1 MLRQWRERFRM
12 GGGGGGGGSGS
23 GGGGA
28 GRGISWRVVAGVLF
42 AGWVLSGVYTVN
54 ETQQAVITTF
64 GKYTATTGPGIHW
77 HAPAPIQA
85 RQVVGVTEQR
95 TEEIGCTMS
104 GEVCASDVPD
114 ESLMIT
120 GDRNI
125 VQVHFRIT
133 YNVKDVEDFVFV
145 VRTPVS
151 NSGEEGGAVRQVAES
166 AMREIVGRRQLE
178 PIITTDREE
187 VAQDAKDLA
196 QRILDDYRAGV
207 NLVAVELLSTTVP
220 PEVTEAFNDVVKAG
234 QDAESARNN
243 ANREASQIVN
253 DAQGYQGRVVRE
265 ATGEAQRFTSVY
277 DEYRQAPQV
286 TRDRLYIETME
297 RVYRTGNLMIL
308 DQRGGAV
315 PYLPLDNYLRRP
327 QPAPQNQQQGGR

>member
-1 MLRQWRERFRM
+1 MRQWRERFRPV
-12 GGGGGGGGSGS
+12 GGGGGGGG
-23 GGGGA
+23 
-28 GRGISWRVVAGVLF
+28 GRGLSWRVVLGVLL
-42 AGWVLSGVYTVN
+42 AGWVASGVYTVN

-85 RQVVGVTEQR
+85 RQVVGVTAQR
-95 TEEIGCTMS
+95 TEEIGCTMA
-104 GEVCASDVPD
+104 GEECAADVPD

-133 YNVKDVEDFVFV
+133 YNVKDVEDFVFM
-145 VRTPVS
+145 VRTPVTTPR
-151 NSGEEGGAVRQVAES
+151 GEGGAVRQVAES

-187 VAQDAKDLA
+187 VAQGAKDLA

-243 ANREASQIVN
+243 ANREASQIIN
-253 DAQGYQGRVVRE
+253 EAQGYQGRVVRE

-277 DEYRQAPQV
+277 DQYRVAPQV

-297 RVYRTGNLMIL
+297 RVYRNGNLVIL
-308 DQRGGAV
+308 DQRSGTV
-315 PYLPLDNYLRRP
+315 PYLPLDNYVRRP
-327 QPAPQNQQQGGR
+327 TPAPAPQNQQGGR